1 MKNLFNKKNKPDN
14 LNTKRKHVVTDTDE
28 MVSSKYMFELN
39 RDMAFNNYLLVLLLI
54 TDGLFLAIAAVSI

>member
-1 MKNLFNKKNKPDN
+1 MKNLFNKKNNTTN
-14 LNTKRKHVVTDTDE
+14 LITKGKHVITDTDE

-39 RDMAFNNYLLVLLLI
+39 RDMAFNNYLLLLLLI